1 MWNSHSRWK
10 RLEKR
15 VADLEVEV
23 QSQHECQF
31 DNKEARELLAA
42 TLRRF
47 QSAGKSNGMRKEVL
61 QEWQDQEEQIPRR

>member
-1 MWNSHSRWK
+1 MWNSHNRWK

-23 QSQHECQF
+23 RSQHECQF
-31 DNKEARELLAA
+31 DSKEARELLAA

-47 QSAGKSNGMRKEVL
+47 QSAGDSGY
-61 QEWQDQEEQIPRR
+61 QD

>member
-1 MWNSHSRWK
+1 MWNSHNRWK

-23 QSQHECQF
+23 RSQHEYQL
-31 DNKEARELLAA
+31 DSKEVRELLAA

-47 QSAGKSNGMRKEVL
+47 QSAAIRDSVPKSS
-61 QEWQDQEEQIPRR
+61 

>member
-1 MWNSHSRWK
+1 MWNSHNRWK

-23 QSQHECQF
+23 RSQHECQF
-31 DNKEARELLAA
+31 DSKEARKLLAA

-47 QSAGKSNGMRKEVL
+47 QSVAICDSAPKSSE
-61 QEWQDQEEQIPRR
+61 